1 MHVRWNN
8 TPLSYSG
15 STEQSLFV
23 SCLIKVG
30 SGNYEVW
37 GGAKKIRPFISLKKE
52 KNHWKITLD
61 KVCVTKLLIKLLYS
75 IFYNKSCSIDNMGN
89 LFNISCD
96 IVDRKYDVYNFNF
109 EKLLSTNTTVT
120 GIVNN
125 ILYAI
130 DAFGKQF
137 KSLIN

>member
-1 MHVRWNN
+1 
-8 TPLSYSG
+8 
-15 STEQSLFV
+15 
-23 SCLIKVG
+23 
-30 SGNYEVW
+30 
-37 GGAKKIRPFISLKKE
+37 
-52 KNHWKITLD
+52 
-61 KVCVTKLLIKLLYS
+61 
-75 IFYNKSCSIDNMGN
+75 MGN

-125 ILYAI
+125 ILNAI
-130 DAFGKQF
+130 DGFGKQF